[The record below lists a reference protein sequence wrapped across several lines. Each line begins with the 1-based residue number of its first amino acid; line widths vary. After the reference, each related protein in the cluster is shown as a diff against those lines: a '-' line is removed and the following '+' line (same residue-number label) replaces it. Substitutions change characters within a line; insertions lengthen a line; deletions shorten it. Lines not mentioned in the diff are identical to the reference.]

1 MDQKHQLL
9 LDTTRR
15 LIRRGALPNLAKV
28 LAKSHPA
35 DIAALFRFLDLK
47 EQRILFNLI
56 EDAEKSAYVLSE
68 LDHTTGAQLLAQLDK
83 ETITEVLQEMPY
95 DDAVDIIQNM
105 PEEVA
110 EELLSIMHIETSEE
124 IEQLLQYGED
134 TAGGIMA
141 TEFFALGEDLTV
153 REAIAA
159 LQEAKDLEMVFYVYV
174 VNDQQQLVGV
184 LSLRQLLTVPPST
197 PLSRIMTTEV
207 ISVGTGMDQEEVAQQ
222 VARYNLLAVPV
233 VDDQNRLVGIVTVDD
248 IIDVLREEA
257 TEDMLKMAGTSEEE
271 LLYGHRSLK
280 IARLRLPWLITSL
293 FGGVVTGYLMW
304 MFKATLEQIIALVT
318 FVPVITG
325 MGGNVG
331 GQSST
336 IVVRG
341 FATGRI
347 DFSTLTQVFFKELRV
362 GLIMGVVCG
371 VVVGLVAFLWHHN
384 PYLGVVVGLAMV
396 TAMMVAA
403 SMGVLAPSFFKKIG
417 IDPAI
422 ASSPFVQT
430 ANDIS
435 GILIYFGTATIF
447 LKLLVAS

>member
-1 MDQKHQLL
+1 MDQKQQLL

-28 LAKSHPA
+28 LTKSHPA
-35 DIAALFRFLDLK
+35 DIAGLFRYLDLK

-68 LDHTTGAQLLAQLDK
+68 LDHGTGAQLLAQLDK

-197 PLSRIMTTEV
+197 PLSRIMSTEV

-248 IIDVLREEA
+248 VIDVLREEA

-271 LLYGHRSLK
+271 LLYGYRSLK

-304 MFKATLEQIIALVT
+304 LFKATLEQIIALVT

-347 DFSTLTQVFFKELRV
+347 DFSTLRQVFFKELRV

-371 VVVGLVAFLWHHN
+371 LVVGAVAIFWHHN
-384 PYLGVVVGLAMV
+384 PYLGLVVALAMV
-396 TAMMVAA
+396 TAMTVAA
-403 SMGVLAPSFFKKIG
+403 SMGVLAPSFFKRIG

-430 ANDIS
+430 ANDIT
-435 GILIYFGTATIF
+435 GILIYFTTATMF
-447 LKLLVAS
+447 LGFLR

>member
-1 MDQKHQLL
+1 MPSP
-9 LDTTRR
+9 TPPISRPSFAISTSRNSASSS
-15 LIRRGALPNLAKV
+15 IC
-28 LAKSHPA
+28 
-35 DIAALFRFLDLK
+35 
-47 EQRILFNLI
+47 I

-68 LDHTTGAQLLAQLDK
+68 LDHATGAKLLEQLDK

-95 DDAVDIIQNM
+95 DDAVDIIRNM

-110 EELLSIMHIETSEE
+110 DELLSIMHDEASEE

-141 TEFFALGEDLTV
+141 TEFFALGEDVTV
-153 REAIAA
+153 REAIEA
-159 LQEAKDLEMVFYVYV
+159 LQQADDLEMVFYVYV
-174 VNDQQQLVGV
+174 INDQQQLVGV
-184 LSLRQLLTVPPST
+184 LSLRQLLTVPPAT
-197 PLSRIMTTEV
+197 PLNQIMATEV
-207 ISVGTGMDQEEVAQQ
+207 ISVGTGIDQEEVAQQ

-233 VDDQNRLVGIVTVDD
+233 VDDNNRLVGIVTVDD

-257 TEDMLKMAGTSEEE
+257 TEDILKMAGTSEDE
-271 LLYGHRSLK
+271 LLYGLQSLK

-304 MFKATLEQIIALVT
+304 LFKATLEQIIALIT

-347 DFSTLTQVFFKELRV
+347 DFSTLRAVFFKELRV
-362 GLIMGVVCG
+362 GLIMGIVCG
-371 VVVGLVAFLWHHN
+371 LVVGLVALFWHHN
-384 PYLGVVVGLAMV
+384 PYLGLVVGLAMV
-396 TAMMVAA
+396 TAMTVAA

-435 GILIYFGTATIF
+435 GILIYFGTATMF
-447 LKLLVAS
+447 LNLFHLTAMERLSCGLPKELCCVATPEKA

>member
-1 MDQKHQLL
+1 MDQKQQLL

-15 LIRRGALPNLAKV
+15 LIRRGAFPNLAKV
-28 LAKSHPA
+28 LTKSHPA
-35 DIAALFRFLDLK
+35 DIAALFRYLDLK

-68 LDHTTGAQLLAQLDK
+68 LDHGTGAELLAQLDK

-271 LLYGHRSLK
+271 LLYGYRSLK

-293 FGGVVTGYLMW
+293 FGGVITGYLMW
-304 MFKATLEQIIALVT
+304 LFRGTLEQIIALVT

-347 DFSTLTQVFFKELRV
+347 DFSTLGQVFLKELRV
-362 GLIMGVVCG
+362 GLIMGVICG
-371 VVVGLVAFLWHHN
+371 TVVGLVALLWHRN
-384 PYLGVVVGLAMV
+384 PYLGLVVGLAMI
-396 TAMMVAA
+396 TAMTVAA
-403 SMGVLAPSFFKKIG
+403 SMGVLAPSFFKRIG

-435 GILIYFGTATIF
+435 GILIYFATATIF

>member
-1 MDQKHQLL
+1 MDQKQQLL

-28 LAKSHPA
+28 LTKSHPA
-35 DIAALFRFLDLK
+35 DIAGLFRYLDLK

-68 LDHTTGAQLLAQLDK
+68 LDHGTGAELLAQLDK

-184 LSLRQLLTVPPST
+184 LSLRQLLTVPPHT

-222 VARYNLLAVPV
+222 VARYNLLGS
-233 VDDQNRLVGIVTVDD
+233 R
-248 IIDVLREEA
+248 
-257 TEDMLKMAGTSEEE
+257 
-271 LLYGHRSLK
+271 
-280 IARLRLPWLITSL
+280 
-293 FGGVVTGYLMW
+293 
-304 MFKATLEQIIALVT
+304 
-318 FVPVITG
+318 
-325 MGGNVG
+325 
-331 GQSST
+331 SST
-336 IVVRG
+336 TR
-341 FATGRI
+341 TGWSGSSR
-347 DFSTLTQVFFKELRV
+347 STT
-362 GLIMGVVCG
+362 
-371 VVVGLVAFLWHHN
+371 
-384 PYLGVVVGLAMV
+384 
-396 TAMMVAA
+396 
-403 SMGVLAPSFFKKIG
+403 
-417 IDPAI
+417 
-422 ASSPFVQT
+422 SSTSSARKRPRT
-430 ANDIS
+430 C
-435 GILIYFGTATIF
+435 
-447 LKLLVAS
+447 